1 MNMKDNEGDGIME
14 ERTVSRII
22 LEYEDTSTR
31 EISKGF
37 VAQFTENDN
46 DTITSTFDMVGMS
59 GKDLEMLVYSVIEL
73 GAKLG
78 LFGKEYQ

>member
-1 MNMKDNEGDGIME
+1 ME
-14 ERTVSRII
+14 ERTAKRIVI
-22 LEYEDTSTR
+22 EYEDASTR

-37 VAQFTENDN
+37 VAQFTENEGD

-59 GKDLEMLVYSVIEL
+59 GKDLEMMVLSVMEL
-73 GAKLG
+73 GMKLG

>member
-1 MNMKDNEGDGIME
+1 ME
-14 ERTVSRII
+14 KRTADCRRIVI
-22 LEYEDTSTR
+22 EYEDAPAR

-37 VAQFTENDN
+37 VAQFVENDDD

-59 GKDLEMLVYSVIEL
+59 GKDLEMLVFSVIEL

-78 LFGKEYQ
+78 LFGKEFQ

>member
-1 MNMKDNEGDGIME
+1 ME
-14 ERTVSRII
+14 ERTAKRIVI
-22 LEYEDTSTR
+22 EYEDAPTR

-37 VAQFTENDN
+37 VAQFVENEDD
-46 DTITSTFDMVGMS
+46 DTVTTTFDMVGMS
-59 GKDLEMLVYSVIEL
+59 GKDLELLVFSVIEL

>member
-1 MNMKDNEGDGIME
+1 ME
-14 ERTVSRII
+14 ERTAKRIVI
-22 LEYEDTSTR
+22 EYEDAPTR

-37 VAQFTENDN
+37 VAQFTENEED

-59 GKDLEMLVYSVIEL
+59 GKDLEMMVLSIIQL
-73 GAKLG
+73 GMKLG

>member
-1 MNMKDNEGDGIME
+1 ME
-14 ERTVSRII
+14 ERTAKRIVI
-22 LEYEDTSTR
+22 EYEGAPTR

-37 VAQFTENDN
+37 VAQFTENEED

-59 GKDLEMLVYSVIEL
+59 GKDLEMLVLSVMEL
-73 GAKLG
+73 GMKLG

>member
-1 MNMKDNEGDGIME
+1 MEG
-14 ERTVSRII
+14 RTARRISI
-22 LEYEDTSTR
+22 EYEDAPTR

-37 VAQFTENDN
+37 VAQFTEND
-46 DTITSTFDMVGMS
+46 DDSVTAAFDMVGMG
-59 GKDLEMLVYSVIEL
+59 GKDLEMLVLSVIEL